1 MQTTRVST
9 AAFPGAAG
17 ADDST
22 PASTAQTGQ
31 NSTADFEQIMQQSA
45 GGQPQRSPNQASASR
60 ASTQSNPANAESDVA
75 GDGNAGRSASET
87 RARNLPNATGGGN
100 NADEQSANANLPG
113 NGATGS
119 VLASELIGTG
129 AEIPA
134 AVDQATDADPSAE
147 ANDKGQPTD
156 TVQKAVAAGL
166 AVLGAVINV
175 EPQPAAPVRGGGD
188 VPSQETNPGKIAPD
202 ANPVPPTRVAAD
214 GTNLARASQVPIQA
228 ARMVDPSLVRQ
239 IIPPVQIPVEHIDP
253 AQAGGQPL
261 TQTAET
267 NSTQPAAPDAK
278 SSATDAPTHPPDR
291 KTIQAPTHETRP
303 VRHETA
309 PKSQQI
315 DQSTAGAN
323 AQQADRQG
331 RRGAEGDVLRG
342 IDFAR
347 FQNLAEDAA
356 ASVSPAL
363 LRRAQPQPF
372 TGIGAAKMDSRMDKG
387 LEQNQFAGS
396 TEQKMPA
403 GNREVTGRD
412 LEAGIARVGE
422 DAARESAEGAGDRT
436 AKLFGA
442 AGETMPATALG
453 TTRTITV
460 NSADGLN
467 AIAPARTA
475 EQLLQNITREVVQF
489 KHFNAESM
497 AVVLKPDANTEI
509 FLHMVSRNGQIEI
522 QARFDRGDFNSLN
535 GQWAQ
540 LQHTL
545 SQQGVRLSGLQDGFN
560 QAPGQQTAGGSGWG
574 HGQMN
579 QQQQHREQPGGNGEP
594 TPAAFDDLLL
604 AGPARETVK
613 RMGLSRRPSSTRS
626 ALEAWA

>member
-45 GGQPQRSPNQASASR
+45 GGQPQRSPNQASASN
-60 ASTQSNPANAESDVA
+60 ASTRSNSAHAESSVA

-87 RARNLPNATGGGN
+87 RARNLPNANAGGSK
-100 NADEQSANANLPG
+100 ADEQSANANLPV
-113 NGATGS
+113 NGASGS
-119 VLASELIGTG
+119 VLASELGGTG
-129 AEIPA
+129 AEDPA
-134 AVDQATDADPSAE
+134 AVDQATDADAPVE
-147 ANDKGQPTD
+147 ATNNGQPTD
-156 TVQKAVAAGL
+156 PVQKAVAAGL
-166 AVLGAVINV
+166 AVLGAVINI

-188 VPSQETNPGKIAPD
+188 VPGQEADPGTIAPD
-202 ANPVPPTRVAAD
+202 ANPMPPTRATAD
-214 GTNLARASQVPIQA
+214 GANLARASQVPIQA

-239 IIPPVQIPVEHIDP
+239 IVPPVQIPVEHLDP
-253 AQAGGQPL
+253 AQAGGQLL
-261 TQTAET
+261 TRTTET
-267 NSTQPAAPDAK
+267 NSTAPDTK
-278 SSATDAPTHPPDR
+278 SAATDAPTPPADR
-291 KTIQAPTHETRP
+291 KTIQAPTHEARP

-309 PKSQQI
+309 PKSRQI
-315 DQSTAGAN
+315 DQSTAAAN
-323 AQQADRQG
+323 AQQAVQQG

-403 GNREVTGRD
+403 GNREVTGGD

-422 DAARESAEGAGDRT
+422 NGARESAESAGDRT
-436 AKLFGA
+436 ARLFGA
-442 AGETMPATALG
+442 AGETMPVNALG

-467 AIAPARTA
+467 ATAPARTA

-540 LQHTL
+540 LQHAL

-560 QAPGQQTAGGSGWG
+560 QAPGQQTAGGSGWS

-579 QQQQHREQPGGNGEP
+579 QQQQHREQPGGHGEA
-594 TPAAFDDLLL
+594 TPAAFDELLL

-613 RMGLSRRPSSTRS
+613 RLGLSRRPSTRS